1 MPDSHPM
8 RTGARV
14 LVDALCVH
22 GVDTVF
28 AVAGESYLEVLD
40 ALYDSSNE
48 IRVVTCRHEAGAAHM
63 AEAYGKLTGRPG
75 ICFVTRGPGATHASI
90 GIHAAHQASTP
101 MIMLVGQVDRDH
113 TDREAFQEV
122 DYRQFFGGMTK
133 WTSQLDWPERIPEQM
148 ARAFQ
153 TAVSG
158 RPGPVVLALPEDMQ
172 GLKVAVAD
180 TAPYATVRAHPGAAD
195 LARMAEMVEAAER
208 PMLVVGGGGWSPEA
222 SADIAAFA
230 QSFDLPMICT
240 FRRQDIVDNGHPCYA
255 GDLTTA
261 TNPALLERVKHADL
275 LLVVGSRL
283 DEIATQR
290 YRLIEPPIPSQTL
303 IHVHADSAVLGSVYQ
318 PQLAI
323 QSGMA
328 EFAAAARAL
337 APKAAPR
344 WAEHREAARKDYED
358 SLVPSPYSGDLDL
371 GACMIWLR
379 ETMPEDAIVTIDAGN
394 FSGWPMRFLQWRK
407 PRTQLAPQA
416 GAMGAAVPS
425 AVGAAIIHPERE
437 VLGFVGD
444 GGFMMTGQELATAM
458 QHGAAPII
466 LLFDNGMFGTI
477 RMHQERDHPG
487 RTIATDLKNPDF
499 AALARAY
506 GAVGETVEKTEDFA
520 PAITRARESG
530 KAALIHIK
538 MDPDVISTR
547 TTLSKIR
554 ETALA
559 KR

>member
-1 MPDSHPM
+1 MPDAHPT
-8 RTGARV
+8 RTGARI
-14 LVDALCVH
+14 LIDALCVH

-28 AVAGESYLEVLD
+28 AVAGESYLDVLD

-75 ICFVTRGPGATHASI
+75 VCLVTRGPGATHASI

-101 MIMLVGQVDRDH
+101 LIMLVGQVDRDH

-122 DYRQFFGGMTK
+122 DYRRFFGGMTK
-133 WTSQLDWPERIPEQM
+133 WASQLDWPERIPEQM

-172 GLKVAVAD
+172 RIEAAVAD
-180 TAPYATVRAHPGAAD
+180 TAPYVAVRAHPGAAD
-195 LARMAEMVEAAER
+195 LARMVEMLEAAER
-208 PMLVVGGGGWSPEA
+208 PMGVVGGGGWTPEA

-230 QSFDLPMICT
+230 KAFDLPIVCT
-240 FRRQDIVDNGHPCYA
+240 FRRQDIIDNLHPCYA

-261 TNPALLERVKHADL
+261 TNPALLDRVKDADL

-290 YRLIEPPIPSQTL
+290 YRLIEPPLPRQTL
-303 IHVHADSAVLGSVYQ
+303 IHVHADAAVLGSVYQ
-318 PQLAI
+318 PKLAI
-323 QSGMA
+323 QAGMP

-337 APKAAPR
+337 APTATPR
-344 WAEHREAARKDYED
+344 WADHRAAARKDYED
-358 SLVPSPYSGDLDL
+358 SLVPSAYDGDLDL

-379 ETMPEDAIVTIDAGN
+379 ETMPPDAIVTIDAGN
-394 FSGWPMRFLQWRK
+394 FSGWPMRFLTWRQ

-425 AVGAAIIHPERE
+425 AVAAAIVHPERE

-444 GGFMMTGQELATAM
+444 GGFMMTGQELATAL

-466 LLFDNGMFGTI
+466 FVFDNGMFGTI

-487 RTIATDLKNPDF
+487 RTIATDLRNPDF

-506 GAVGETVEKTEDFA
+506 GAVGETVERTAEFA
-520 PAITRARESG
+520 PAVTRAREART
-530 KAALIHIK
+530 AALIHVK

-547 TTLSKIR
+547 TTLSRIR
-554 ETALA
+554 AAALA
-559 KR
+559 KA